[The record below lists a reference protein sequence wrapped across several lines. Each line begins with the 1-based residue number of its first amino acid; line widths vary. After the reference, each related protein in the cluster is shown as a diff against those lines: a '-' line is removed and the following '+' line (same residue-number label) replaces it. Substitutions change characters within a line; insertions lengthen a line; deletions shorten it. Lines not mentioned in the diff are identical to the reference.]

1 MGNTIPQGVSPAVTK
16 TVPELE
22 IVPRYN
28 RFLQLLEDRIV
39 AATFEAFAVVGEMW
53 TEPSSSMLISASAS
67 ATMLVDAF
75 GEQRDLNVCAARV
88 GKKSFASDGLASPG
102 ERIWETAR

>member
-1 MGNTIPQGVSPAVTK
+1 
-16 TVPELE
+16 
-22 IVPRYN
+22 
-28 RFLQLLEDRIV
+28 
-39 AATFEAFAVVGEMW
+39 
-53 TEPSSSMLISASAS
+53 MLISPSVS

-75 GEQRDLNVCAARV
+75 GEQRDLNVCAALV

>member
-1 MGNTIPQGVSPAVTK
+1 
-16 TVPELE
+16 
-22 IVPRYN
+22 
-28 RFLQLLEDRIV
+28 
-39 AATFEAFAVVGEMW
+39 
-53 TEPSSSMLISASAS
+53 MLISASVS

-88 GKKSFASDGLASPG
+88 GKKSFASDWLASAG

>member
-16 TVPELE
+16 T
-22 IVPRYN
+22 
-28 RFLQLLEDRIV
+28 
-39 AATFEAFAVVGEMW
+39 EAFAVVGVDVDRAIVVDV
-53 TEPSSSMLISASAS
+53 ISASAS
-67 ATMLVDAF
+67 ATKLVDAF

-88 GKKSFASDGLASPG
+88 GKNRFASDGLASPG

>member
-1 MGNTIPQGVSPAVTK
+1 
-16 TVPELE
+16 
-22 IVPRYN
+22 
-28 RFLQLLEDRIV
+28 
-39 AATFEAFAVVGEMW
+39 
-53 TEPSSSMLISASAS
+53 MLISASAL